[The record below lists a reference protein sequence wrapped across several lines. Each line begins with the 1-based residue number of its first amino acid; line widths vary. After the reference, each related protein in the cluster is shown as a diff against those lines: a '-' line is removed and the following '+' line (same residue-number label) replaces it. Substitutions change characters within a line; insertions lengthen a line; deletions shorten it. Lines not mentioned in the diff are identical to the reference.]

1 MALKRSPIRVLFDGV
16 SIEVEDPDTAIELA
30 EKIAKR
36 KGSQQASQVSLERG
50 PMKEHD
56 VPGEGSGAQAPEDA
70 WAALME
76 ALSAPHHRLL
86 ALIKEKEAI
95 AIDELAQALGA
106 KNNSVIAG
114 RTRCTKPVFRR
125 ASLPLMM
132 RAWTRSAVQREAVCS
147 SEGRGGGTVREPM
160 SRASS
165 SGSRRA
171 RVASQYLGA
180 SSR

>member
-1 MALKRSPIRVLFDGV
+1 VLFDGV

-114 RTRCTKPVFRR
+114 LQTIIKRNAKKVGLDPEQLYSREIEGSGPSRIIRYRPGPLLNENDVPTDTGTES
-125 ASLPLMM
+125 ASL
-132 RAWTRSAVQREAVCS
+132 
-147 SEGRGGGTVREPM
+147 
-160 SRASS
+160 
-165 SGSRRA
+165 
-171 RVASQYLGA
+171 
-180 SSR
+180 